1 MKMEINKIVALTFVV
16 LILISGFTILS
27 VNAASKGSKSLKSNG
42 FTERFGLNYTPE
54 NPSPDQDV
62 KITIDSNDNKNIA
75 RSLIYFQYKT
85 PSMDE
90 YSSVGNIEMQSTE
103 DQYQMEGVINGNEY
117 HGQPGI
123 EVKFWVNA
131 TLDSID
137 WFKSDEYI
145 YTVKKEGGW
154 INDDFSDNLRYSY
167 EPIDPKSNES
177 VKVTLEKK
185 VDVEIN
191 SALIMAEI
199 DQPGT
204 SPQEGSIEFEKK
216 NQIWKATIPAYPRN
230 TSVDFHISAYDKYN
244 QEIESAN
251 NEYTVKSN
259 ITIKPLIVVKD
270 KFENDKVD
278 GAEVT
283 VKNESE
289 TVVYEGKVKNG
300 KLNIEESLKPGS
312 YDLKVNYKGE
322 SKSKSI
328 ELTGKES
335 EEQATYTFKFETKSS
350 MKHGMISFPQ
360 EYILLSLLGSI
371 LIPLLLL
378 GFVYKKKE
386 EKQIELVEG
395 KQGETSS
402 THPIIDDFW
411 ERIVRETGEPQ
422 HLIPVGFFF
431 LSLFGLSFIP
441 FYPWWMIGIVSIVI
455 GAVSY
460 KYPYN
465 SLLIL
470 ALFVTGSAAYQS
482 PEFGLVMLVFS
493 LLILLVSFFDWK
505 FGFLVFLIIF
515 LARIGAIYFVP
526 VMSVVL
532 FSIYLS
538 VISTAVAGIF
548 LVLLSSSSNF
558 ELLGFVTTSPH
569 KTAFMRFDKP
579 VVSNFKPSSLGESL
593 AGIGNANAD
602 IIGEIL
608 ANNFGASILP
618 FFQVLLWCI
627 ALYLIYMI
635 VETRE
640 PKLNKLIQWV
650 KYPLKKDWKKT
661 ASASIL
667 LGISPIFGLLY
678 FDYFAGMKTLDI
690 IWIGLL
696 LVGGVVLSFVSI
708 GLGFMTKSLFREYYR
723 SQLGISD
730 VGTRIA
736 EMADLGETPFKNVGG
751 LTDVKNEVKESILM
765 PLLRPD
771 ISEKF
776 GVETSKGMMLYGPP
790 GCGKTLLMKALATEL
805 DVEMINVKCGDVMSR
820 WYGES
825 EESMMKLFKAARE
838 RKPCII
844 FFDEIDAIAKK
855 RDMYSADDV
864 TPRLL
869 SLLLSELDG
878 MDRSEGIIMVGS
890 TNKPDM
896 VDPALLR
903 PGRFDKI
910 IYVPPP
916 DKEERKDIM
925 NIHFRDK
932 PLSSNVDLD
941 KFARKTEGFSG
952 ADLANLAKESATRT
966 MRKSIDTG
974 GMKKI
979 TEKDIDEVLHKM
991 NPSITPSMKE
1001 EYERV
1006 KSKYERKIHE
1016 TKEPEMERGIT
1027 LEDIPDLDEEKQV
1040 LREEILHPI
1049 TETDLVR
1056 EFDISGTKNLLLYG
1070 PKGCQKLSILKAAGN
1085 EIGIPMRV
1093 ITGMEFKEVVS
1104 EGGREVVDKLFDEMR
1119 DMAPSVMVFTE
1130 IEKIAPSNLDSQEE
1144 KNIFESFLNLMKDI
1158 EEVNN
1163 VTLIG
1168 TSHYPAR
1175 LNEDIFERGR
1185 FEKRM
1190 FIPAPDLERR
1200 EELFEIHLDSIPT
1213 EEGIDYKK
1221 LAKKSDRFTS
1231 DDIKSCIEDAK
1242 IKALSRSKKGEAKV
1256 TQEDLEES
1264 IEETQSS
1271 LKEDM
1276 IKSAERFKD
1285 EWNR

>member
-1 MKMEINKIVALTFVV
+1 MKMEINKIIALTFVV
-16 LILISGFTILS
+16 LILISGFTILN
-27 VNAASKGSKSLKSNG
+27 VNATSKRSNSLKSNG
-42 FTERFGLNYTPE
+42 FTERFSLNYTPE

-62 KITIDSNDNKNIA
+62 QITIDSNDNKNVA

-85 PSMDE
+85 PSMND

-103 DQYQMEGVINGNEY
+103 EQYQMEGVIDGNEY

-123 EVKFWVNA
+123 KVKFWINA

-167 EPIDPKSNES
+167 EPIDPKSKES
-177 VKVTLEKK
+177 VDVTLEKK

-230 TSVDFHISAYDKYN
+230 TSVDFHIYAYDKYN
-244 QEIESAN
+244 QEIVSAN

-278 GAEVT
+278 GAEVI

-371 LIPLLLL
+371 LIPLFLL

-395 KQGETSS
+395 NQGETTS

-696 LVGGVVLSFVSI
+696 LAGGVVLSFVSI

-723 SQLGISD
+723 SKLGISD

-790 GCGKTLLMKALATEL
+790 GCGKTLLAKAIANESESNFISIKGPEIFSKW
-805 DVEMINVKCGDVMSR
+805 V
-820 WYGES
+820 GES
-825 EESMMKLFKAARE
+825 EKAVREIFRKARQAA
-838 RKPCII
+838 PSII
-844 FFDEIDAIAKK
+844 YFDEIDAITSGRGQSESTHTFASIVNQVLVEMDGIENRKGI
-855 RDMYSADDV
+855 V
-864 TPRLL
+864 T
-869 SLLLSELDG
+869 
-878 MDRSEGIIMVGS
+878 IAS
-890 TNKPDM
+890 TNRPDI
-896 VDPALLR
+896 VDPAFLR
-903 PGRFDKI
+903 PGRFDRL
-910 IYVPPP
+910 IYVKAP
-916 DKEERKDIM
+916 DEESRLKILEVHSQNMPLTEDISLRKIAQQTD
-925 NIHFRDK
+925 
-932 PLSSNVDLD
+932 
-941 KFARKTEGFSG
+941 GFSG
-952 ADLANLAKESATRT
+952 ADLENLCREAGMEAIREKMTALEKIELKHFERAMSKI
-966 MRKSIDTG
+966 KSTLPQSIIDRYEE
-974 GMKKI
+974 MARQI
-979 TEKDIDEVLHKM
+979 TESRNI
-991 NPSITPSMKE
+991 
-1001 EYERV
+1001 
-1006 KSKYERKIHE
+1006 
-1016 TKEPEMERGIT
+1016 KEPT
-1027 LEDIPDLDEEKQV
+1027 ADL
-1040 LREEILHPI
+1040 
-1049 TETDLVR
+1049 
-1056 EFDISGTKNLLLYG
+1056 
-1070 PKGCQKLSILKAAGN
+1070 
-1085 EIGIPMRV
+1085 
-1093 ITGMEFKEVVS
+1093 
-1104 EGGREVVDKLFDEMR
+1104 
-1119 DMAPSVMVFTE
+1119 
-1130 IEKIAPSNLDSQEE
+1130 
-1144 KNIFESFLNLMKDI
+1144 
-1158 EEVNN
+1158 
-1163 VTLIG
+1163 
-1168 TSHYPAR
+1168 
-1175 LNEDIFERGR
+1175 
-1185 FEKRM
+1185 
-1190 FIPAPDLERR
+1190 
-1200 EELFEIHLDSIPT
+1200 
-1213 EEGIDYKK
+1213 YK
-1221 LAKKSDRFTS
+1221 
-1231 DDIKSCIEDAK
+1231 
-1242 IKALSRSKKGEAKV
+1242 
-1256 TQEDLEES
+1256 
-1264 IEETQSS
+1264 
-1271 LKEDM
+1271 
-1276 IKSAERFKD
+1276 
-1285 EWNR
+1285 